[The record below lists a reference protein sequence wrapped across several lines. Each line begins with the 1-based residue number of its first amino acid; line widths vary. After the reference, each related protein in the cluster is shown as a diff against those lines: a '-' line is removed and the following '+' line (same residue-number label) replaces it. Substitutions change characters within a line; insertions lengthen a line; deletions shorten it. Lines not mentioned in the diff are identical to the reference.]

1 MSLSTSLTLRYSIAL
16 VLVALILATTHMLS
30 VKRIESSSADGHLI
44 DTSGMQR
51 MLSQRIGLLS
61 LGMLSGRDNDGQSLA
76 DDLLKAINKMK
87 ANHNFL
93 KEDWQERAEAGN
105 SNFGR
110 LLMADGLSD
119 QVDIFLQEATD
130 LYNRYLGV
138 ETASRYA
145 DDKARLMIIKAEK
158 GDFLASLDGVV
169 KIYTHQTEET
179 GEHLHT
185 IETYSLAL
193 GVVILLFEV
202 LFIFRPMVNRIA
214 TCVQVLDEANEEL
227 LDLSRSLSSGLKSPI
242 VNSIELIKLIDES
255 LSSGKVTEAATA
267 SGHVYTSM
275 VTMDGVIIELLEVV
289 NRHRTAVLNFTNL
302 GSRK

>member
-105 SNFGR
+105 GNFGR

-138 ETASRYA
+138 E
-145 DDKARLMIIKAEK
+145 
-158 GDFLASLDGVV
+158 
-169 KIYTHQTEET
+169 
-179 GEHLHT
+179 
-185 IETYSLAL
+185 
-193 GVVILLFEV
+193 
-202 LFIFRPMVNRIA
+202 
-214 TCVQVLDEANEEL
+214 
-227 LDLSRSLSSGLKSPI
+227 
-242 VNSIELIKLIDES
+242 
-255 LSSGKVTEAATA
+255 
-267 SGHVYTSM
+267 
-275 VTMDGVIIELLEVV
+275 
-289 NRHRTAVLNFTNL
+289 
-302 GSRK
+302 